1 MDDIIRRLKATDPTN
16 IEATVAVGTEGLK
29 LLIEEMPSIP
39 TYGYA
44 GFLTWD
50 EYYWTN
56 WPGSENAY
64 VAPYGHWGT
73 FKYMLPHLEPTGN
86 Q

>member
-1 MDDIIRRLKATDPTN
+1 
-16 IEATVAVGTEGLK
+16 
-29 LLIEEMPSIP
+29 MPSIP